1 MRPLTIEERRTA
13 EDAARVLASPV
24 FRAAFDAI
32 DTELT
37 DAMKHGATLEVREG
51 AWSEY
56 QALCRVKGKLFH
68 VLENAAYREEKAGPL
83 KRLLEKVNIIHRRGS
98 HE

>member
-1 MRPLTIEERRTA
+1 MRTLTSEERRTA

-24 FRAAFDAI
+24 FRGAFDAI

-37 DAMKHGATLEVREG
+37 DAMKHGATAEDREG
-51 AWSEY
+51 AWRDY

-68 VLENAAYREEKAGPL
+68 VLETAAFREEKAGPL
-83 KRLLEKVNIIHRRGS
+83 KRLLEKVNIIHRRGT

>member
-1 MRPLTIEERRTA
+1 MRPLTTDERRRA

-24 FRAAFDAI
+24 FRGAFDVI

-37 DAMKHGATLEVREG
+37 DTMKHGASAEEREG
-51 AWSEY
+51 AWRDY
-56 QALCRVKGKLFH
+56 QALCRVKGRLFH
-68 VLENAAYREEKAGPL
+68 LLETAAFREEKAGSL
-83 KRLLEKVNIIHRRGS
+83 KRLLEKVNILHRRGS